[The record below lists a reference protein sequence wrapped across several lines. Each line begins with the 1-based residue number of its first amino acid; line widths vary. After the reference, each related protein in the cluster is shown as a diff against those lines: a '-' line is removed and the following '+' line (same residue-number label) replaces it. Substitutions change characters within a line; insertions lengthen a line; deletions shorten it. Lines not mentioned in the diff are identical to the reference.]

1 MAIVLKFI
9 TLVAKKSAI
18 QKKYPDGWDGFV
30 IDIKSGRVHGVQ
42 YDDYLFATYAMSMAD
57 IESDL
62 KNWRSIGLEPLKE
75 ETING
80 VLQTVWNDCC
90 IAETSQYDCEWLEY
104 SEDNTTVFFKGDASD
119 TIASQLTEDIAVTN
133 SKNSWLEYK
142 TKLNAQLVLSI
153 ITIIVAIAF
162 LMTHR

>member
-18 QKKYPDGWDGFV
+18 QKKYPDGWDGF
-30 IDIKSGRVHGVQ
+30 IRDIKSGRVHGGL
-42 YDDYLFATYAMSMAD
+42 YDDYLFARHSMSMED
-57 IESDL
+57 VESDI
-62 KNWRSIGLEPLKE
+62 KNLRCFGLEPLKE

-104 SEDNTTVFFKGDASD
+104 SEDGSSVFLKGDASEK
-119 TIASQLTEDIAVTN
+119 IASRLTEDIEVTN
-133 SKNSWLEYK
+133 NKNKWREYK
-142 TKLNAQLVLSI
+142 TELHAQLVLSI
-153 ITIIVAIAF
+153 IAIIVAIAF
-162 LMTHR
+162 MMFNR